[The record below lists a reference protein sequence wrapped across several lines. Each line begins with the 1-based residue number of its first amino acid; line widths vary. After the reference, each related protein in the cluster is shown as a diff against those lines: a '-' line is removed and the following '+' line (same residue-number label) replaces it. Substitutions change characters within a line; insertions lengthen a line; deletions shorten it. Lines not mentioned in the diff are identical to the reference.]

1 MPGENIDVNVHP
13 TKLEVHFLHDE
24 KVLEILQR
32 AFDAKLAPKS
42 DERVM
47 KVAPCFLNNHES
59 TIVELDSSTTEK
71 DSSKIYP
78 KEKIRHDKN
87 SQKIDTFLQRI
98 DNIRNS
104 NNTIRTSFTS
114 DESNTSKMSIEPRK
128 SIKRKI
134 DQNETVTGIRKR
146 QKLNLESMNQL
157 YREEMEN
164 ADQELKHML
173 AKGY

>member
-13 TKLEVHFLHDE
+13 TKLEVQFLHDE

-32 AFDAKLAPKS
+32 SFDAKLAPKS
-42 DERVM
+42 SERVM
-47 KVAPCFLNNHES
+47 KVAPCFMNNHES
-59 TIVELDSSTTEK
+59 TIVELDTLDKNE
-71 DSSKIYP
+71 KIYP
-78 KEKIRHDKN
+78 KEKIRHDTN

-104 NNTIRTSFTS
+104 NETIRNSPNS
-114 DESNTSKMSIEPRK
+114 NESNSSKMSIEPRK

-134 DQNETVTGIRKR
+134 DQNETVTGIPKR

-157 YREEMEN
+157 YREEVQN

-173 AKGY
+173 V